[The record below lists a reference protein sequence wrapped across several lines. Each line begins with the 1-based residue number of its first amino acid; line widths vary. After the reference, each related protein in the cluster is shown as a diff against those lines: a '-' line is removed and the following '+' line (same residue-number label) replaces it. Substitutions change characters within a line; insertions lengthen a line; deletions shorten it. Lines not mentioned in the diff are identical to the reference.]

1 MKNFANKKESKKIE
15 KFKNICQRPQAWLK
29 TYLENILKS
38 YGYTEVH
45 NQKGF
50 LYAKGEIPVL
60 LLAHMDTVHDQLP
73 YIFNISDEKGKTK
86 ISSPYGIGGDD
97 RCGIYMIL
105 EIVKTLKC
113 SVLFTEDEEIGGV
126 GAHKFADTDFVK
138 NLDVNYMIEFDRKGC
153 NDAVF
158 YNCDNEEFTQFIT
171 QEFFIE
177 NYGSFSDISV
187 VAPAAGVCAVNL
199 SCGYYKPHTTN
210 EYVIFEEMETVIE
223 KTKEIIMRDVT
234 EPFEYIEA
242 PYTNNFYG
250 VYGYGGYNVS
260 RGWDN
265 WGSWDNWDGW
275 NNLEKE
281 SAKCKCKK
289 YYIEYYDALK
299 EDYDFDVVFAE
310 SEAEAYY
317 EFCKIHSIVSYEEV
331 LDIYTE
337 EELNGDINPD
347 LIESSVVALK

>member
-29 TYLENILKS
+29 PYLENILKS

-86 ISSPYGIGGDD
+86 ISSQYGIGGDD

-153 NDAVF
+153 
-158 YNCDNEEFTQFIT
+158 
-171 QEFFIE
+171 
-177 NYGSFSDISV
+177 
-187 VAPAAGVCAVNL
+187 
-199 SCGYYKPHTTN
+199 
-210 EYVIFEEMETVIE
+210 
-223 KTKEIIMRDVT
+223 
-234 EPFEYIEA
+234 
-242 PYTNNFYG
+242 
-250 VYGYGGYNVS
+250 
-260 RGWDN
+260 
-265 WGSWDNWDGW
+265 
-275 NNLEKE
+275 
-281 SAKCKCKK
+281 
-289 YYIEYYDALK
+289 
-299 EDYDFDVVFAE
+299 
-310 SEAEAYY
+310 
-317 EFCKIHSIVSYEEV
+317 KIGRAHV
-331 LDIYTE
+331 
-337 EELNGDINPD
+337 
-347 LIESSVVALK
+347 